1 MQDLLQQFLQRDA
14 GPVVQFLKY
23 AIAGGIATGV
33 DMFFFFLLA
42 WRVIPALRENDPI
55 VRKLGLTVRH
65 VEEEDRSRR
74 FILCTALAFMMSN
87 LTAYLI
93 NIFWVFEPGR
103 YPWFIE
109 LALFYAVSGLSIV
122 IGTAIGWAM
131 IRYLH
136 LSTSFS
142 YAGKLLASLMINFV
156 CRKYFVFK
164 G

>member
-1 MQDLLQQFLQRDA
+1 MQDILQQFFQREA
-14 GPVVQFLKY
+14 GPLVQFIKY
-23 AIAGGIATGV
+23 AIGGGVATAV
-33 DMFFFFLLA
+33 DMAAFFLLA
-42 WRVIPALRENDPI
+42 WLVFPALRENDPV
-55 VRKLGLTVRH
+55 VRKLGLRVRH
-65 VEEEDRSRR
+65 VDEDQRSRR
-74 FILCTALAFMMSN
+74 FVICTALAFVLSN

-103 YPWFIE
+103 HPWYIE
-109 LALFYAVSGLSIV
+109 VALFYAVSGISIV

-142 YAGKLLASLMINFV
+142 YAGKLFASLMINFV

>member
-1 MQDLLQQFLQRDA
+1 MQDLIQQFLQREA
-14 GPVVQFLKY
+14 SPLVQFLKY
-23 AIAGGIATGV
+23 AIGGGVATGV
-33 DMFFFFLLA
+33 DMLVFFLLA
-42 WRVIPALRENDPI
+42 WRVFPALRENDP
-55 VRKLGLTVRH
+55 VVLRLRLRVRH
-65 VEEEDRSRR
+65 VEEDDRSRR
-74 FILCTALAFMMSN
+74 FIVCTAIAFMMSN

-103 YPWFIE
+103 YAWYIE
-109 LALFYAVSGLSIV
+109 MALFYAVSGLSIFM
-122 IGTAIGWAM
+122 GTALGWAM

-142 YAGKLLASLMINFV
+142 YAGKLLASLMINYV